1 MSKGI
6 YAALS
11 GAVAQGTTL
20 DLVAQNLAHASTT
33 GYRSSRPVFREV
45 LARAAAPRA
54 AAARPRGDVRAVVVQ
69 ASVLDAS
76 PGAVRS
82 TGNGLDVA
90 LPAASFLAVDT
101 PRGERYTRAGS
112 LSVAADGT
120 LTVASQPIVAES
132 GGPIRIPADSQPTI
146 DEEGRVLANGEEV
159 GRLRIV
165 RFDAPERLTTEGGT
179 LLATSEGSGQPTPST
194 DKLLPGHLEDS
205 NASPVG
211 AMTELV
217 QATRYFE
224 AFERAIS
231 AFYDADRKA
240 ASQVMA
246 AR

>member
-54 AAARPRGDVRAVVVQ
+54 AARPLGDVRAVVVQ
-69 ASVLDAS
+69 SSVLDAS
-76 PGAVRS
+76 PGAVRA

-101 PRGERYTRAGS
+101 PRGERYTRAGAIS
-112 LSVAADGT
+112 MAADGT
-120 LTVASQPIVAES
+120 LTVASQPLVAEG
-132 GGPIRIPADSQPTI
+132 GGPIRIPADAQATI
-146 DEEGRVLANGEEV
+146 DEEGRVLANGSEV

-165 RFDAPERLTTEGGT
+165 RFDAAERLTAEGGT
-179 LLATSEGSGQPTPST
+179 LLASNDGSGPATTST

-231 AFYDADRKA
+231 AFHDADRKA